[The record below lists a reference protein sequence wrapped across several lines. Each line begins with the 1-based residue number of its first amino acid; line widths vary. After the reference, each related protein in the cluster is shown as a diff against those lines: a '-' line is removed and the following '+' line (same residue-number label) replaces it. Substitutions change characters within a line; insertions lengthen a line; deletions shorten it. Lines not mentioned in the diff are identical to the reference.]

1 MSHLS
6 QLLDGATRQA
16 VINDV
21 AQLIDTVVAEQSGI
35 TGMAIKGAVSA
46 AKKTDANVLS
56 KVVAQVFPDVLG
68 ELEPT
73 WQEFE
78 ASGQSDFAAFVEPRS
93 EQIAGS
99 IMNIADNKSQQVNNG
114 AFLKAY
120 NALRGKAV
128 KIVTPHVP
136 ALART
141 LAAHM

>member
-1 MSHLS
+1 MDGLQAADRLQGLGIAGEVCGSLN
-6 QLLDGATRQA
+6 LLHGPEKLRQG
-16 VINDV
+16 
-21 AQLIDTVVAEQSGI
+21 QEGLPQ
-35 TGMAIKGAVSA
+35 
-46 AKKTDANVLS
+46 VL
-56 KVVAQVFPDVLG
+56 PDVLG